1 MRRRLLV
8 ESLPREA
15 LESSFT
21 SPGSTSSQVQDE
33 AACP

>member
-8 ESLPREA
+8 EFWGLKAVEN
-15 LESSFT
+15 SFT

-33 AACP
+33 AAFP